1 MIKHI
6 LFSLFFF
13 FTCSIFAQNFDIDAL
28 KEINLERNKSLDP
41 TFKFITNSNSYVN
54 IGTPVVVFATGL
66 ITKDSSLK
74 IKGILLAE
82 SLFFS
87 TIITTMMKYIVKR
100 DRPFT
105 TYDFIDK
112 QATGGS
118 PSLPSGHTSSAF
130 STATSLSIAFPKW
143 YVIAPSF
150 LWASSVG
157 YSRMHLGVH
166 YPSDVIVGAVI
177 GSASAFLCNHFNK
190 LGANDIRKKRKNTV
204 KL

>member
-1 MIKHI
+1 MIKHV

-28 KEINLERNKSLDP
+28 KEINVERNKSFDP
-41 TFKFITNSNSYVN
+41 TFKFITNSNSYIN
-54 IGTPVVVFATGL
+54 IGAPIVVFASGL
-66 ITKDSSLK
+66 IAKDSSLRM
-74 IKGILLAE
+74 KGILLAE
-82 SLFFS
+82 SMFVSSL
-87 TIITTMMKYIVKR
+87 ITMTMKYTIKR
-100 DRPFT
+100 VRPFT

-118 PSLPSGHTSSAF
+118 PSFPSGHTSSAF
-130 STATSLSIAFPKW
+130 STATSLCIAFPKW

-177 GSASAFLCNHFNK
+177 GSGSAFLCNQVNK
-190 LGANDIRKKRKNTV
+190 WVANDIRKKRKNAV